1 MRVESFVRD
10 FRGPMPLV
18 LLATLPVLLAAE
30 PSTAVV
36 LSRRTAVSAGDAAA
50 VTAQV
55 ARTLDAAQLPLLD
68 GPETTRRL
76 ARVRQKDATLC
87 AGKPACLK
95 ELLKQLE
102 VPWLVLVS
110 VAQVAGDKSLGLELF
125 DGASGTVVD
134 VESLVV
140 PTWKAAGPELLDG
153 FAQRV
158 RARVAPPP
166 PKETPVEKPP
176 EVKPDTPVAT
186 TLTPKEP
193 PPSPL
198 PPEPPA
204 KSHAA
209 SWVLGGTAVAALA
222 AAGVLLAM
230 GLSTANGLSAG
241 AAQPD
246 GTVRSDLTGAEAQ
259 AKASA
264 AGTQLGIAGGA
275 AAAALG
281 LGTAALLTW

>member
-1 MRVESFVRD
+1 M
-10 FRGPMPLV
+10 GLV
-18 LLATLPVLLAAE
+18 LLSTLPVLLAAE
-30 PSTAVV
+30 PSAAVV
-36 LSRRTAVSAGDAAA
+36 LSRRTAVSPGDAAA

-55 ARTLDAAQLPLLD
+55 VKALEAAQVPLLD

-87 AGKPACLK
+87 AGKPACLE

-125 DGASGTVVD
+125 EAASGTVVE
-134 VESLVV
+134 VESVV
-140 PTWKAAGPELLDG
+140 LPSWKAASPELLDG

-158 RARVAPPP
+158 LARVVPPP
-166 PKETPVEKPP
+166 QEKPQEKPVENVEKPP
-176 EVKPDTPVAT
+176 EVKPDAPVVT
-186 TLTPKEP
+186 TLT
-193 PPSPL
+193 S
-198 PPEPPA
+198 EPPA
-204 KSHAA
+204 KSHTA

-230 GLSTANGLSAG
+230 GLSTARGLSAG
-241 AAQPD
+241 SPQPD
-246 GTVRSDLTGAEAQ
+246 GTVRSDLTGSEAQ
-259 AKASA
+259 ARASA
-264 AGTQLGIAGGA
+264 AGLQLGLAGGA

-281 LGTAALLTW
+281 LGTAAILTW

>member
-1 MRVESFVRD
+1 M
-10 FRGPMPLV
+10 GLV
-18 LLATLPVLLAAE
+18 LLSTLPVLLAAE
-30 PSTAVV
+30 PSAAVV
-36 LSRRTAVSAGDAAA
+36 LSRRTAVSPGDAAA

-55 ARTLDAAQLPLLD
+55 VKALEAAQVPLLD

-87 AGKPACLK
+87 AGKPACLE

-125 DGASGTVVD
+125 EAASGTVVE
-134 VESLVV
+134 VESVV
-140 PTWKAAGPELLDG
+140 LPSWNAASPELLDG

-158 RARVAPPP
+158 LARVVPPP
-166 PKETPVEKPP
+166 QEKPQEKTVEKPP
-176 EVKPDTPVAT
+176 EVKPDAPVVT
-186 TLTPKEP
+186 TLTPPEP
-193 PPSPL
+193 PPNPL

-204 KSHAA
+204 KSHTA

-230 GLSTANGLSAG
+230 GLSTAGGLSAG
-241 AAQPD
+241 SPQPD
-246 GTVRSDLTGAEAQ
+246 GTVRSDLTGSEAQ
-259 AKASA
+259 ARASA
-264 AGTQLGIAGGA
+264 AGLQLGLAGGA

-281 LGTAALLTW
+281 LGTAAILTW

>member
-1 MRVESFVRD
+1 MH
-10 FRGPMPLV
+10 LV
-18 LLATLPVLLAAE
+18 LLSTLPVVLAAE
-30 PSTAVV
+30 PSAAVV
-36 LSRRTAVSAGDAAA
+36 LSRRTAVSPGDAAA

-55 ARTLDAAQLPLLD
+55 VKALEAAQVPLLD

-87 AGKPACLK
+87 AGKPACLE

-125 DGASGTVVD
+125 EAASGTVVE
-134 VESLVV
+134 VESLVL
-140 PTWKAAGPELLDG
+140 PSWKAASPELLDG

-158 RARVAPPP
+158 LARVVPPP
-166 PKETPVEKPP
+166 EKPAENVEKKVEKTP
-176 EVKPDTPVAT
+176 EAKPDAPLVT
-186 TLTPKEP
+186 TLTPPEP
-193 PPSPL
+193 PPNPL
-198 PPEPPA
+198 PSEPPA
-204 KSHAA
+204 KSHTA

-230 GLSTANGLSAG
+230 GLSTARGLSAG
-241 AAQPD
+241 SPQPD
-246 GTVRSDLTGAEAQ
+246 GTVRSDLTGSEAH

-264 AGTQLGIAGGA
+264 AGVQLGLAGGA

-281 LGTAALLTW
+281 LGTAAILTW